1 MRILGIDCGS
11 RITGYGVIESDGRS
25 QRSVAYGAIRV
36 PEGNSLGERLC
47 IVAKGIE
54 EVLSQYRPDEAAVE
68 DVFTGPNMR
77 SAIVLAHVRGVA
89 MLSASRAGLPVA
101 SYTPS
106 QVKSS
111 IAGYGSAR
119 KDQVR
124 QMVRLLLD
132 VREEISPLDASDAL
146 AVAYCHASLRDAWER
161 GA

>member
-36 PEGNSLGERLC
+36 PGGNSLGERLC
-47 IVAKGIE
+47 VIAKGIE
-54 EVLSQYRPDEAAVE
+54 EVVSQYRPDEAAVE